1 MKWIFLMLA
10 ICAFGAVGCAWL
22 RPPEPNGMAQATN
35 APAVVSP
42 VSGVSGA
49 GGDARAPDSIRR

>member
-1 MKWIFLMLA
+1 MKWMLLMLA
-10 ICAFGAVGCAWL
+10 FLVCGAVGCAWL
-22 RPPEPNGMAQATN
+22 RPPEANGTAQSTN